1 MQHSIQIQ
9 KQEINKIL
17 EIISTNKITIKII
30 SFYYRIIN
38 HTESRNKIIKK
49 EYSFDLSSCLVLS
62 THPQELL
69 KFSNL

>member
-1 MQHSIQIQ
+1 MIQ

-17 EIISTNKITIKII
+17 EIISTNKITMKII

-49 EYSFDLSSCLVLS
+49 EYSSIYRMSCLVLF

-69 KFSNL
+69 KLFNL